1 MEKRAS
7 IPVMKLLPRWRA
19 RARVC
24 LGAALIV
31 IGSATTF
38 AQDNPNDASP
48 GLLASGGAK
57 PTGRAITLSDFG
69 AEDLGYLAIP
79 ATPPSVGIVL
89 VPDAYGLDDFTKQEA
104 DRLAGEGYLVVAV
117 DIYNGKQMNDPGLIA
132 NMVSN
137 LDGPT
142 VMKTVEAGVRL
153 FHESPKFHVDHVVMV
168 GWGVGANYVWQATSS
183 AYAPDGAVMFYG
195 PVQTSAVT
203 RTPIPVC
210 ALYSDRDP
218 AVTRD
223 SVLNFQHTLRDEGSD
238 FTAWFIA
245 AAPGWSNPQS
255 KAYSP
260 GEDREAWKVAEPF
273 ILRIATEPPKKYGP
287 SEMDKVKASVKNL
300 WRQL

>member
-1 MEKRAS
+1 MFSVRFGTLVQLCCWAVGFVAS
-7 IPVMKLLPRWRA
+7 
-19 RARVC
+19 
-24 LGAALIV
+24 G
-31 IGSATTF
+31 TF
-38 AQDNPNDASP
+38 ASAQDNPNDASNTP
-48 GLLASGGAK
+48 GILSSGAAR
-57 PTGRAITLSDFG
+57 PSGRAITLSDFG
-69 AEDLGYLAIP
+69 AEDLAYLAIP

-104 DRLAGEGYLVVAV
+104 DRLAGEGYMVVAV
-117 DIYNGKQMNDPGLIA
+117 DIYNGKQMNDPGQIA

-153 FHESPKFHVDHVVMV
+153 FHESPKFRVDHVVMV
-168 GWGVGANYVWQATSS
+168 GWGVGANYVWQATNGP
-183 AYAPDGAVMFYG
+183 YAPDGAVMFYG
-195 PVQTSAVT
+195 PVQTNAVT
-203 RTPIPVC
+203 KSPIPVC

-218 AVTRD
+218 AVSRD
-223 SVLNFQHTLRDEGSD
+223 EVLSFQHALRDQGSD

-273 ILRIATEPPKKYGP
+273 IMRIGTEPEKKYGP
-287 SEMDKVKASVKNL
+287 SEMDKVKTSVKNI
-300 WRQL
+300 WREL